1 MRLVLQPSEML
12 QVHYKWLPCPR
23 SGATPIVP
31 PAIRIATAD
40 EAAGSEHLVN
50 VHQACSI

>member
-1 MRLVLQPSEML
+1 ML

-31 PAIRIATAD
+31 PTIRIATAD

-50 VHQACSI
+50 VHQACSL